1 MSVERL
7 EVESLFAGQPEKRP
21 ETDIRPIGTDKV
33 RALPLPRPRPDADPM
48 GAERR
53 EVVDAVRLV
62 HEAAER
68 LRASERRVA
77 DLRSTL
83 ESFTV
88 RARQELS
95 EARAMIRAA
104 EDRARAAEVRA
115 GEAERKVVEAERKV
129 VEWEA
134 KAQAGDMAARAA
146 EARCREAEARADLAE
161 KGVAEAEE
169 RAEVAVAAARAA
181 ERWMKRLNDAVL
193 EQFSEDLAN

>member
-7 EVESLFAGQPEKRP
+7 EVESLFVAPPER
-21 ETDIRPIGTDKV
+21 
-33 RALPLPRPRPDADPM
+33 RPDAEAKAGTVDQKVRPFPTRARPDPE
-48 GAERR
+48 AAPPERSDAI
-53 EVVDAVRLV
+53 DAVRLV

-77 DLRSTL
+77 ELRTTL

-95 EARAMIRAA
+95 EARGLIRAA

-115 GEAERKVVEAERKV
+115 GEAERQIAEAERRAV
-129 VEWEA
+129 DWEA
-134 KAQAGDMAARAA
+134 KAQAAEAAVRAA
-146 EARCREAEARADLAE
+146 EARSREAEARAEEAE
-161 KGVAEAEE
+161 KGVADAED
-169 RAEVAVAAARAA
+169 RAEQAVAAARAA

-193 EQFSEDLAN
+193 EQFSEDLAD